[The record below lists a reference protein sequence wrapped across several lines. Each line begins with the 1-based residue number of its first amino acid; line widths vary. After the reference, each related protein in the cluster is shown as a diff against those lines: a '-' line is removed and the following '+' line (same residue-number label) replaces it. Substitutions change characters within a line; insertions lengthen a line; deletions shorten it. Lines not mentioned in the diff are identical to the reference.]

1 MGFVCSCNSGLN
13 GFGQEVSS
21 AQKTCSVDWEGV
33 YRSLE
38 GDVEQLLKISVSRDI
53 MSFSYAIVTNNDS
66 LCFSLAG
73 RAILKIGDLEWD
85 EDDEGVAY
93 PVDEYVYDSACYMAI
108 RIEMD
113 TYRRARIVTD
123 DGRVRKLVGE
133 SAATMMRVEYSEG
146 DHK

>member
-108 RIEMD
+108 RIFG
-113 TYRRARIVTD
+113 RRFFLLVGAGHGIVRYPAVQQTD
-123 DGRVRKLVGE
+123 DAGGVF
-133 SAATMMRVEYSEG
+133 
-146 DHK
+146 